1 MAFAYDGKYLPRIT
15 SYDSAHR
22 FWERAQHWRGQDDEH
37 DARVLDSKRKKNV
50 TIRKLRDNSIACRLH
65 HTDVVTFHPDNTMT
79 VKPWRSIS
87 TDEFFNRLVG
97 SFNGVIAWFNSGLI
111 RAGDKLYTA
120 HDTLKLDCASGR
132 LLSETPPFKIR
143 TVNRKKANEVRKLYG
158 YQDFATW
165 IRMLAAMGEYP
176 RGATGHWTPDTIVA
190 LLHDRTHWP
199 DLLQARPT
207 PSGRM
212 VDVIRTL
219 AQVREAMYIVHPEV
233 YDVEVRPYL
242 TSWKE
247 VAQWKR
253 S

>member
-79 VKPWRSIS
+79 VKPWRSVS

-97 SFNGVIAWFNSGLI
+97 SFTGVIAWFNSGLI

-143 TVNRKKANEVRKLYG
+143 TINRKTDGRLDPAQTRAIVFVLDGASVKVGTRGRIWIADLGG
-158 YQDFATW
+158 Y
-165 IRMLAAMGEYP
+165 R
-176 RGATGHWTPDTIVA
+176 
-190 LLHDRTHWP
+190 
-199 DLLQARPT
+199 
-207 PSGRM
+207 
-212 VDVIRTL
+212 
-219 AQVREAMYIVHPEV
+219 
-233 YDVEVRPYL
+233 
-242 TSWKE
+242 
-247 VAQWKR
+247 
-253 S
+253 